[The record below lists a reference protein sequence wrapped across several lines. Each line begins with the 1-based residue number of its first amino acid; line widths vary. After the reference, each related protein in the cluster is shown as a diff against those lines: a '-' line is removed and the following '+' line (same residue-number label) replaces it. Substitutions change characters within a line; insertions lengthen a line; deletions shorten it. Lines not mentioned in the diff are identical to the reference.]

1 MVHLVQRD
9 NDGVE
14 EALAVRI
21 VDEALKFAAAAT
33 RATGRH
39 LRPCLPVGAVRSGPG
54 W

>member
-21 VDEALKFAAAAT
+21 VDEALKFVAAAT